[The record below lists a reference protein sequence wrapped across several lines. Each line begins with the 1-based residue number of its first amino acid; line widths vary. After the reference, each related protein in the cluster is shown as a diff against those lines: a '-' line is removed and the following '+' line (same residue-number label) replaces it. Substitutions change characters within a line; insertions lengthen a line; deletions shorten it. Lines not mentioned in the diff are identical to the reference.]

1 MILLTRFTKNDRE
14 VWQMTGFA
22 GCESC
27 RHYVYNE
34 DYECYECLVNLDED
48 ETARFL
54 SGHLEACPYYSGDDE
69 YAIVRKQN

>member
-1 MILLTRFTKNDRE
+1 MD
-14 VWQMTGFA
+14 
-22 GCESC
+22 CSSC
-27 RHYVYNE
+27 TYYVYND
-34 DYECYECLVNLDED
+34 DYEDYECLVNLDED